1 MHSIGVFMKKK
12 LIESGSIIFVTIMLL
27 AAWNYWQF
35 SIINAAGADSILYE
49 NMDISLYRTSE
60 EYTAPQ
66 KEGYIFGGWY
76 EDNNEEKPL
85 SDTKRTGKA
94 YAKFVPEDVLKV
106 LCQNSANVNEQSD
119 MSNVR
124 LVTST
129 DSNKYQHIGFE
140 IEVYGT
146 TISKFKYETSKVYK
160 SIKITTGK
168 DTISVSANRDF
179 SKESNYF
186 VTVKMI
192 NIPNSGFGI
201 AYEVRPYWLTLD
213 GTKVYGIEKYARV
226 RNGYDGSFSV
236 PVRVNTVSK
245 SIAAALLSIDYDNTN
260 LEFEGYDEGTLF
272 DEYAIRENQG
282 EIKLLSDTKQM
293 DKNVIADGR
302 LFSLNFRVKNYDK
315 DEIDKT
321 YSFQLNKAEFCDINE
336 KEINIENIVLRSV
349 MK

>member
-1 MHSIGVFMKKK
+1 MKKK
-12 LIESGSIIFVTIMLL
+12 LIESGAIMFVTIMLL
-27 AAWNYWQF
+27 AAWNCWQF
-35 SIINAAGADSILYE
+35 STINVAGADSIIYE
-49 NMDISLYRTSE
+49 KMDVSSYRKTG

-66 KEGYIFGGWY
+66 KEGYVFGGWY
-76 EDNNEEKPL
+76 QENNEEKPL
-85 SDTKRTGKA
+85 SDTEKTGKA
-94 YAKFVPEDVLKV
+94 YAKFVPENVLKV

-119 MSNVR
+119 ISNVR
-124 LVTST
+124 LVTSI
-129 DSNKYQHIGFE
+129 DSNMYQCIGFE

-146 TISKFKYETSKVYK
+146 TTSKFKYETSKAYK

-168 DTISVSANRDF
+168 DTISVNANRDF

-192 NIPNSGFGI
+192 NIPNSGFDI
-201 AYEVRPYWLTLD
+201 AYQVRPYWLTLD

-236 PVRVNTVSK
+236 PVRVDAGSE
-245 SIAAALLSIDYDNTN
+245 SIAAALLSIDYDDTN

-282 EIKLLSDTKQM
+282 EIKLLSDVRQM

-315 DEIDKT
+315 DELEKT
-321 YSFQLNKAEFCDINE
+321 YSFQLNKADFCDINE
-336 KEINIENIVLRSV
+336 RKTNIDNIVLRSV

>member
-1 MHSIGVFMKKK
+1 MKKK
-12 LIESGSIIFVTIMLL
+12 IIESGTVMLVVIMLL
-27 AAWNYWQF
+27 AVWNCWQF
-35 SIINAAGADSILYE
+35 ATINAADTDSIIYE
-49 NMDISLYRTSE
+49 KMDVSSYRNSE
-60 EYTAPQ
+60 EYAAPQ

-76 EDNNEEKPL
+76 QENNEEKPL
-85 SDTKRTGKA
+85 SDTKKSGKA
-94 YAKFVPEDVLKV
+94 YAKFVPENVLKV
-106 LCQNSANVNEQSD
+106 LCQNSANVDEQSNV
-119 MSNVR
+119 SNVR

-129 DSNKYQHIGFE
+129 DSNKYQSIGFE

-146 TISKFKYETSKVYK
+146 TTSKFRYETSKVYK

-168 DTISVSANRDF
+168 DTISINANRDF

-186 VTVKMI
+186 VTVKMV

-201 AYEVRPYWLTLD
+201 AYQVRPYWLTLD

-236 PVRVNTVSK
+236 PVRVDAMSK
-245 SIAAALLSIDYDNTN
+245 SIVAALLFINYDDTN

-272 DEYAIRENQG
+272 DEYAIRESQG
-282 EIKLLSDTKQM
+282 EIKLLSDIKQI

-315 DEIDKT
+315 DELKKT
-321 YSFQLNKAEFCDINE
+321 YSFRLNKADFCDMNE

-349 MK
+349 IK